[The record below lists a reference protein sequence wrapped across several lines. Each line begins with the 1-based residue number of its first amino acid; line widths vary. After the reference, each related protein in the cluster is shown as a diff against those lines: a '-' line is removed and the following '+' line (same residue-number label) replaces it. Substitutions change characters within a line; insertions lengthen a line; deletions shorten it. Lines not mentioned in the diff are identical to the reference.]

1 MDVGVNND
9 NFSGMPESAKRA
21 SKFYLILLQGVF
33 AKLQTQTVASV
44 ASNCPNL
51 KVWGF
56 LHPLA
61 KFMDR

>member
-1 MDVGVNND
+1 MDVGVNNN

-21 SKFYLILLQGVF
+21 SKFYLILIQGVF
-33 AKLQTQTVASV
+33 AKLQTQTVACV
-44 ASNCPNL
+44 ASNCPNR